1 MAPAAVASVEDIP
14 VDVRSVKALQL
25 QQLKRTFDLFA
36 GNYGV
41 KPDVD
46 NNRYADLEPAVFTST
61 LAQLSSRAKRTSSA
75 LRSQEAK
82 LRCKVSLT
90 TPGHESVVQWRADA
104 EVPCKYIETTVR
116 LCYFADTRRI

>member
-1 MAPAAVASVEDIP
+1 MAPAAVATAEDIP

-46 NNRYADLEPAVFTST
+46 NNRYADLVPAVFRTT
-61 LAQLSSRAKRTSSA
+61 LAQLSPRAKTTSFA
-75 LRSQEAK
+75 LCSQEAK

-90 TPGHESVVQWRADA
+90 TPGYDLVVQWHADA
-104 EVPCKYIETTVR
+104 KAPCKS
-116 LCYFADTRRI
+116 F

>member
-1 MAPAAVASVEDIP
+1 MAPAAVASAEDIP

-46 NNRYADLEPAVFTST
+46 NNRYADLVPAAV
-61 LAQLSSRAKRTSSA
+61 KR
-75 LRSQEAK
+75 
-82 LRCKVSLT
+82 
-90 TPGHESVVQWRADA
+90 
-104 EVPCKYIETTVR
+104 R
-116 LCYFADTRRI
+116 LHSFQHVLKHLLPLCAVKKPS